1 VTRRNAILFAAAAFA
16 MAIGFAVH
24 AAASTVSGRVVYRDG
39 GRPIPGMTVYLVHPK
54 AGRSLPAATDSQGR
68 FQVENVPARPDP
80 YYLEVYW
87 GTNLKYRKRVMVSGA
102 GVSVPDIVL

>member
-1 VTRRNAILFAAAAFA
+1 MTRRNAILVAAAFA
-16 MAIGFAVH
+16 MAIGFTRPS
-24 AAASTVSGRVVYRDG
+24 AASTVSGRVLYRNGD
-39 GRPIPGMTVYLVHPK
+39 RPIPGVTVYLVHPK

-68 FQVENVPARPDP
+68 FQVENVPARPDA

-87 GTNLKYRKRVMVSGA
+87 GTNLKYRKRVVVSEP